1 MSTDVTRKP
10 LPTLR
15 PLDEPAIEAE
25 AAAWVAERLDGI
37 TDPEERAKAAAALVK
52 PQMREADKWR
62 PDRDAAAL
70 SLSIEFFGRKRTGIT
85 TAAGIN
91 KARLNFLR
99 DQLQAG
105 TVENHVMPTEEA
117 VDLLT
122 RTAIRVVRHEA
133 RAEAARHARDAAAIK
148 LLGPKYR
155 WSNADVA
162 RLIGTD
168 PSRVSHIKKKHL
180 GESAA

>member
-1 MSTDVTRKP
+1 MTRDTTRRP
-10 LPTLR
+10 LPKLR

-25 AAAWVAERLDGI
+25 AAVWVADRLDGI
-37 TDPEERAKAAAALVK
+37 TDPEKRAKAAAALVR
-52 PQMREADKWR
+52 PCIREADKWR
-62 PDRDAAAL
+62 PQRDAAAV
-70 SLSIEFFGRKRTGIT
+70 SLSIEFFGRKRTGIPQ
-85 TAAGIN
+85 AAGIN

-99 DQLQAG
+99 DSLPAG
-105 TVENHVMPTEEA
+105 A
-117 VDLLT
+117 VDQAHMDDAADVLN
-122 RTAIRVVRHEA
+122 RTAIKVVRQEA
-133 RAEAARHARDAAAIK
+133 RAEAARRARDEAALK
-148 LLGPKYR
+148 LLGPDYG